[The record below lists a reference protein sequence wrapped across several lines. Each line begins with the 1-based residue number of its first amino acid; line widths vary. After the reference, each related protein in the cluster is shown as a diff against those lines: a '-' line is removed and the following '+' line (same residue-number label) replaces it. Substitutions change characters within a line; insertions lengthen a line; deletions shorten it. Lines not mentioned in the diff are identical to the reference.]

1 MIGFFLCHK
10 IIIILLFLLVRVFSF
25 LSVYLVNDKIKIVIV
40 ASEVA
45 KVETIQKMKN
55 DVRKNTRQ
63 KKIIDIEIKK
73 KLCCYFLRVSRLSRN
88 LGGQL
93 QDWHSGNII

>member
-10 IIIILLFLLVRVFSF
+10 LFTILLFLLVRVFSF
-25 LSVYLVNDKIKIVIV
+25 PSLYLVNDKIKIVIV

-45 KVETIQKMKN
+45 ESEASEKLEN

-63 KKIIDIEIKK
+63 KK
-73 KLCCYFLRVSRLSRN
+73 L
-88 LGGQL
+88 
-93 QDWHSGNII
+93 W